1 MSRLLFVFGLVVL
14 LLAPAVSSAR
24 SAPHL
29 RGAVTARDT
38 ARSEVTVTSTRRDSV
53 LRVPARALP
62 RIHLRQ
68 RVELRDA
75 TLRTRG
81 RGPTR
86 VLARDVTIVTSAL
99 LAPRAE
105 DEDEDQVEIE
115 EEDELEVEGTL
126 TSLSPLTV
134 TANGHPFTCAV
145 PSGFSLA
152 GFVVGDRVEMKC
164 EAVRGIQTLRRL
176 ELEDVNGD
184 NDSSG
189 PGSGGDDGGSSGH
202 GSGDGGGMSGSGG
215 GHDGSG
221 DDGGGGDR

>member
-1 MSRLLFVFGLVVL
+1 MSRLLFALGLVL
-14 LLAPAVSSAR
+14 LLLVPAVSAAR
-24 SAPHL
+24 STPHL
-29 RGAVTARDT
+29 RGAVTARDV
-38 ARSEVTVTSTRRDSV
+38 ARSEVTVASTRRESV

-68 RVELRDA
+68 RVELRGS

-86 VLARDVTIVTSAL
+86 VLARDVAIVSSVLT
-99 LAPRAE
+99 PRAE
-105 DEDEDQVEIE
+105 DENEVEIE
-115 EEDELEVEGTL
+115 DEHEVEVEGTL

-134 TANGHPFTCAV
+134 TANGHPFTCVV

-152 GFVVGDRVEMKC
+152 GFMAGDRVEMKC

-176 ELEDVNGD
+176 ELEDVNDD

-189 PGSGGDDGGSSGH
+189 PGSGGDDGGSSGP
-202 GSGDGGGMSGSGG
+202 GG
-215 GHDGSG
+215 GHDGG
-221 DDGGGGDR
+221 GHDGGGEDH